1 MDEQAVPVRKL
12 QSNDGTAIAF
22 EQSGDGPPVILVGSA
37 FNDRSGTAPLA
48 AALAARLTV
57 FNDDRR
63 GRGDSG
69 RHGGLLGG
77 ARDPGPRHAHRPG
90 RGILGGLRPLL
101 RRHPRPARRRPRAGD
116 HQAGALRAALP
127 GRPEPPTTA
136 GRPAQ
141 AARRADLR
149 RSPRDAVELYQTK
162 YVGIPEDVVAQLRH
176 APFRPALE
184 AIAHTLLYDA
194 TIIGD
199 LTLPTDLVAKVAT
212 PTLVIDGENSM
223 PMLRNAARVLADTLP
238 NGRPCTLAGQS
249 HDISQRQPRQCCWT
263 SSPANHCALRT
274 SSQRSHRSGG
284 ASCVSD
290 KIQSRVNPPSLS
302 NSMKR
307 IRLARHS
314 SVGQS

>member
-69 RHGGLLGG
+69 DTAAYSVAREIQDLDALIAQAGGSSAVFGHSSGATLALHAAAHGLAITKL
-77 ARDPGPRHAHRPG
+77 ALYEPPFLVDQSR
-90 RGILGGLRPLL
+90 
-101 RRHPRPARRRPRAGD
+101 PRPP
-116 HQAGALRAALP
+116 
-127 GRPEPPTTA
+127 
-136 GRPAQ
+136 
-141 AARRADLR
+141 ADL
-149 RSPRDAVELYQTK
+149 PK
-162 YVGIPEDVVAQLRH
+162 QL
-176 APFRPALE
+176 AA
-184 AIAHTLLYDA
+184 
-194 TIIGD
+194 
-199 LTLPTDLVAKVAT
+199 LPTDLVAKVAT

>member
-1 MDEQAVPVRKL
+1 MSRLCQRGSCSPTTGRQSHSSSPATGRRSSWSDPPSTTDRAQRRWPRRWRRASPSSTMTAVDAETAATRRPTRWRARSRTSTRSSPRPGDPRRSSATPPAPPSLYKPPFLVD
-12 QSNDGTAIAF
+12 QSRPR
-22 EQSGDGPPVILVGSA
+22 PPADLPKQLAELISA
-37 FNDRSGTAPLA
+37 G
-48 AALAARLTV
+48 
-57 FNDDRR
+57 RR
-63 GRGDSG
+63 G
-69 RHGGLLGG
+69 
-77 ARDPGPRHAHRPG
+77 
-90 RGILGGLRPLL
+90 
-101 RRHPRPARRRPRAGD
+101 
-116 HQAGALRAALP
+116 
-127 GRPEPPTTA
+127 
-136 GRPAQ
+136 
-141 AARRADLR
+141 
-149 RSPRDAVELYQTK
+149 DAVELYQTK

-199 LTLPTDLVAKVAT
+199 LTLSTDLVAKVAT

-274 SSQRSHRSGG
+274 SSQRSHRSGR

>member
-1 MDEQAVPVRKL
+1 MTAVDAETAGDTAAYSVEREIQDLDTLIAQAGGSSAVFGH
-12 QSNDGTAIAF
+12 S
-22 EQSGDGPPVILVGSA
+22 SGATLA
-37 FNDRSGTAPLA
+37 LHA
-48 AALAARLTV
+48 AAHGLAITKLALYEPPFLVDQSRPRPPADLPKQLAELISAG
-57 FNDDRR
+57 RR
-63 GRGDSG
+63 G
-69 RHGGLLGG
+69 
-77 ARDPGPRHAHRPG
+77 
-90 RGILGGLRPLL
+90 
-101 RRHPRPARRRPRAGD
+101 
-116 HQAGALRAALP
+116 
-127 GRPEPPTTA
+127 
-136 GRPAQ
+136 
-141 AARRADLR
+141 
-149 RSPRDAVELYQTK
+149 DAVELYQTK